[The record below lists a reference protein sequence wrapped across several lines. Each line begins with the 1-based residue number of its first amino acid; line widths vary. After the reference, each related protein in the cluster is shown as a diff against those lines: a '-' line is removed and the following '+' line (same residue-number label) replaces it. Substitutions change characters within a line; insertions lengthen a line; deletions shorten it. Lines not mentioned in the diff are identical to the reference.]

1 VTKLPLA
8 AAPRLEAL
16 VTASLVGLGTD
27 TSAPRHFKA
36 RFPAGTAD
44 VGVDRLF
51 QLAEESLAGPEW
63 SRARR
68 LQMLRARARA
78 AVEAAETLGVTIL
91 TAEDP
96 AFPTW
101 LEQIPDPPIVLWMKG
116 SVELLERPGVAIL
129 GSREASSAGLASA
142 MHLAREVSRS
152 GLLVTSGLARG
163 IDGAAH
169 RGALDAGGPTIAV
182 LGNGPDLVYPAE
194 HRALSAAILEHGA
207 LVSEFPPGTRS
218 FPSHFPLRNRIISGL
233 SRAVVVVE
241 ASERSGSLI
250 TARAALEQGRDV
262 LAVPGPVAG
271 GGHRGCHSL
280 IKDGARLVESVEDI
294 LEEIRWVRPA
304 APRVEPGDKDREIS
318 HLEQVIRPGE
328 VVTLDALAARSG
340 LPGPVLLAAL
350 GRLEV
355 AGRIA
360 RMAGGTFARL
370 D

>member
-1 VTKLPLA
+1 MTV
-8 AAPRLEAL
+8 
-16 VTASLVGLGTD
+16 SLVGLGTD
-27 TSAPRHFKA
+27 TSASRLFRA
-36 RFPAGTAD
+36 RFPAGTAH
-44 VGVDRLF
+44 VSADRVLE
-51 QLAEESLAGPEW
+51 LAWESLAGPEW
-63 SRARR
+63 SRAAR
-68 LQMLRARARA
+68 LEMLRTRARVAVQA
-78 AVEAAETLGVTIL
+78 AQSLGITIL
-91 TAEDP
+91 TAGEP
-96 AFPTW
+96 AYPTW
-101 LEQIPDPPIVLWMKG
+101 LAQIPDPPVVLWVNG
-116 SVELLERPGVAIL
+116 RVDLLARPGVAIV
-129 GSREASSAGLASA
+129 GSRRASPAGLASA
-142 MHLAREVSRS
+142 THLAREVSRA

-169 RGALDAGGPTIAV
+169 HGALDTGCPTIAV
-182 LGNGPDLVYPAE
+182 LGNGLDLVYPAE
-194 HRALSAAILEHGA
+194 HRALSAAIVEHGA
-207 LVSEFPPGTRS
+207 LVSEFPPGTPS

-294 LEEIRWVRPA
+294 LEEIRWARPA

-318 HLEQVIRPGE
+318 HLEKVIRPGE
-328 VVTLDALAARSG
+328 VLTLEDLAARSG